1 MILHLHC
8 LCTLVYLLSLV
19 LSTVILA
26 SDSLL
31 ETTFFLWPVNTLLK
45 RFWDDQIFITPH
57 PYVLHGV
64 FFVLGVT
71 LFLFFASGLYSEK
84 ITYANKY
91 VSSTSLTFASFT
103 ASFYIILYIGA
114 YIGDNASRYVPHA
127 NRTLRSFNM
136 YLNVRTQ
143 STTPLRS
150 VFPFFFS
157 ESTATS
163 MASQST
169 GKADP
174 YGRDPT
180 GPYPIIPP
188 IPPSQNPRGELI
200 FSSRVEKSF
209 RERYEYYREGF
220 EKRRTSP
227 ASSTGSKFLE
237 WLGIKCRE
245 GSISTT
251 VSGDGESRAETP
263 VLEGARR
270 GRLGSMGT
278 NDGSR
283 SRRGSPA
290 PTGKRGS
297 TRKKKTSIR
306 SGTPLLEIAMGAGA
320 PRGGTP
326 VSAEL
331 GGIAETRS
339 EKVGGSRSQGG
350 SSTPTRL
357 TPEQTLSNEHELQIG
372 SGARHF
378 NSTSFGMQGESS
390 I

>member
-1 MILHLHC
+1 MQTSKYPPPSHLH
-8 LCTLVYLLSLV
+8 
-19 LSTVILA
+19 
-26 SDSLL
+26 
-31 ETTFFLWPVNTLLK
+31 
-45 RFWDDQIFITPH
+45 
-57 PYVLHGV
+57 
-64 FFVLGVT
+64 
-71 LFLFFASGLYSEK
+71 
-84 ITYANKY
+84 
-91 VSSTSLTFASFT
+91 SFT
-103 ASFYIILYIGA
+103 ASIYITLFIGA

-127 NRTLRSFNM
+127 NRALRSFNM

-150 VFPFFFS
+150 AFPFFFS

-163 MASQST
+163 TTSQGTS
-169 GKADP
+169 KADP

-220 EKRRTSP
+220 EKRRASP
-227 ASSTGSKFLE
+227 ASPTGSKFLE

-245 GSISTT
+245 GSTSTT

-263 VLEGARR
+263 VPEGGRR

-290 PTGKRGS
+290 PSGKRGS

-306 SGTPLLEIAMGAGA
+306 SGTPLLEIAMGAGT

-331 GGIAETRS
+331 QGIAEIGTERM
-339 EKVGGSRSQGG
+339 GGSRSQAG

-357 TPEQTLSNEHELQIG
+357 TPEQTLNNQHELQIG

-378 NSTSFGMQGESS
+378 NSTSFGTRSETS